1 MSIIS
6 TIFNSVNLELPK
18 FNTLDEGVDF
28 IVPYVS
34 MFSERLTEQAIFLD
48 KRWLEVRDDINFQ
61 ENILHIFKEG
71 GVYMRILE
79 GDIATGNW
87 ELNIGGFILK
97 FAGKNEL
104 FELVFLN
111 EDYFVLKKHGDQTLK
126 GQKRYFVVVREGL
139 ARGKEWIDLLEILF
153 QIYRGNT
160 NYIAVV
166 VLLFFV
172 VAIVIFFSLL

>member
-1 MSIIS
+1 MSIFS

-28 IVPYVS
+28 VVPYVA
-34 MFSERLTEQAIFLD
+34 MFSERLSEQKLYMD

-61 ENILHIFKEG
+61 ENILHVFKEG
-71 GVYMRILE
+71 GVYLRILE

-87 ELNIGGFILK
+87 ELNLGGFILK
-97 FAGKNEL
+97 FGGKNEL

-111 EDYFVLKKHGDQTLK
+111 EDYFILKKHGNQTLK
-126 GQKRYFVVVREGL
+126 GHKKYFVIVREGL
-139 ARGKEWIDLLEILF
+139 ARRKEWIDLLEILF

-172 VAIVIFFSLL
+172 VAIIVFFSLL